1 MALSRALEQE
11 MNHLEKMANWY
22 TGNPED
28 AKDLVQDTCV
38 LALRFGDSFS
48 EGSNFRGWL
57 FRVMRNRY
65 VSVVRRRQLEKRV
78 LDAEERHCLKEWSI
92 GEMGRNNMAPTGG
105 VEQDDGFSD
114 QIQNAM
120 NSLRPEFR
128 EVIWLCDVE
137 EKSYLEAAEIV
148 QRPIGTIMSR
158 LHRGRRIL
166 RKKIGSKNQLK
177 AA

>member
-1 MALSRALEQE
+1 MSLSHALEQE
-11 MNHLEKMANWY
+11 MSHLEKMAHWY

-28 AKDLVQDTCV
+28 AEDLMQDTCV

-65 VSVVRRRQLEKRV
+65 VSILRRRQLEKRV
-78 LDAEERHCLKEWSI
+78 LEEEERHCLKEWSI
-92 GEMGRNNMAPTGG
+92 GEMGRKNMKPSGG
-105 VEQDDGFSD
+105 IEKDDGFSD
-114 QIQNAM
+114 TIQHAM
-120 NSLRPEFR
+120 DSLKPEFR
-128 EVIWLCDVE
+128 EIIWLCDVE
-137 EKSYLEAAEIV
+137 DKSYLEAAEIV
-148 QRPIGTIMSR
+148 QRPIGTVMSR

-166 RKKIGSKNQLK
+166 RKKIGSKEQLQ